1 MAGVVQTLT
10 PPVAA
15 KDDRN
20 LGIAV
25 KRPAANSPM
34 SDEFLT
40 MHRVR
45 QVGWVGLA
53 VFGTVGVAGLV
64 LSVASAVAAGDW
76 DLAPMP
82 WIGIGMTLLVAGLA
96 GGACFAVLLDVVEP
110 IGWWR
115 LLAIPPALVIGGF
128 WALVLIFGLPTTG
141 GPDFDVATVLY
152 SLPVVT
158 AVLVVATVALAL
170 PAVAGRPRIAR

>member
-1 MAGVVQTLT
+1 MAGVTQTLT
-10 PPVAA
+10 SPVAA

-25 KRPAANSPM
+25 NRRAANSPM
-34 SDEFLT
+34 SDEFLR

-64 LSVASAVAAGDW
+64 LSVASAVAAGDS

-128 WALVLIFGLPTTG
+128 WAFVLIFGFTDNRRARLRRGDGPLLAAGRDG
-141 GPDFDVATVLY
+141 GPRRSHRRACA
-152 SLPVVT
+152 PGM
-158 AVLVVATVALAL
+158 AR
-170 PAVAGRPRIAR
+170 RPRIAR